1 MVLFILIGTLLLSAY
16 YKSTGSLRISVFSSA
31 QIVALLSP
39 LTHWQNISIVLP
51 LALPFPNQDT
61 LKRAAP
67 YMYRLFCLNTL
78 WIYTTLKLL
87 DTHVSNNRNTLTFQF
102 FHAYNIRKRHHPIES
117 VISRTSQQD

>member
-1 MVLFILIGTLLLSAY
+1 MLTA

-61 LKRAAP
+61 LSLQAP
-67 YMYRLFCLNTL
+67 LIFITINLR
-78 WIYTTLKLL
+78 IY
-87 DTHVSNNRNTLTFQF
+87 
-102 FHAYNIRKRHHPIES
+102 
-117 VISRTSQQD
+117 